1 MQTLEELYD
10 TDIEFF
16 GRVNFTS
23 MTSVVD
29 ALGGLDVES
38 DLEFDTGWESGAEI
52 HVNEGMNHFDGI
64 SALAFCR
71 ERQALPDGDNGRE
84 SISRQLSL
92 QSLKR

>member
-1 MQTLEELYD
+1 
-10 TDIEFF
+10 
-16 GRVNFTS
+16 

-71 ERQALPDGDNGRE
+71 ERQALPDRGQR
-84 SISRQLSL
+84 
-92 QSLKR
+92 KRSPSAGSYHCNH

>member
-1 MQTLEELYD
+1 
-10 TDIEFF
+10 
-16 GRVNFTS
+16 

-64 SALAFCR
+64 SALAFFAVNVRHC
-71 ERQALPDGDNGRE
+71 QTGDNGRGVHQQAV
-84 SISRQLSL
+84 ITAIIKNDDVTGNAPWG
-92 QSLKR
+92 KRYY

>member
-1 MQTLEELYD
+1 
-10 TDIEFF
+10 
-16 GRVNFTS
+16 

-64 SALAFCR
+64 SALAFAVNVRHCQTGTT
-71 ERQALPDGDNGRE
+71 EEE

-92 QSLKR
+92 QSLKDDVTGNAPWGKRYY

>member
-1 MQTLEELYD
+1 
-10 TDIEFF
+10 
-16 GRVNFTS
+16 

-71 ERQALPDGDNGRE
+71 ERQALPDGDNGRGVHQQAV
-84 SISRQLSL
+84 ITAIIKKMVVSRFLIRDG
-92 QSLKR
+92 KMI